1 MLQAIF
7 PRVGPVLIAVAI
19 MIAAFGCMNALI
31 LSGARAYYAMSL
43 DGLFFKNASVLNRAS
58 VPSVALVMQAV
69 WAAVLLSI
77 RTYQPATGTY
87 GNLYSNLLD
96 YIISAA
102 LIFYILTIAAV
113 FRLRQTRPKAER
125 PYRAFGYPV
134 VPALYLISAVV
145 ILAVLFVY
153 RPATTI
159 PGVMIVLI
167 GVPVYFLFKYQTERE
182 NDRTRKSA

>member
-1 MLQAIF
+1 LQVIF
-7 PRVGPVLIAVAI
+7 PKVGPALIAVAI

-43 DGLFFKNASVLNRAS
+43 DGLFFKNASVLNRAN
-58 VPSVALVMQAV
+58 VPSVALIMQGA

-77 RTYQPATGTY
+77 RTYQPQTGTY

-113 FRLRQTRPKAER
+113 FRLRTTKPNAER

-134 VPALYLISAVV
+134 IPALYLISAVV

-159 PGVMIVLI
+159 PGVVIVLI

-182 NDRTRKSA
+182 KDRAGRSA